1 LGVFVS
7 KPEFRNA
14 SGARY
19 LGALF
24 LERNMR
30 DRSTVL
36 YTLKETD
43 DEVYPSLYRLYM
55 ESTDP
60 TEYVFATTYFENWQH
75 WADLCEKDWFI
86 PIVKRWRMEKELQ
99 FRSRSLALL
108 LEQALGGSREA
119 VQVNKWI
126 VEGGYTPKGKGGS
139 TGRGRPSKEDISK
152 AASQIA
158 GDQSRLDEDY
168 LRIVQ

>member
-1 LGVFVS
+1 VS

-19 LGALF
+19 LSALF

-30 DRSTVL
+30 DKSVVL

-43 DEVYPSLYRLYM
+43 DGYPSLYRLYM
-55 ESTDP
+55 ESNDP
-60 TEYVFATTYFENWQH
+60 TEYTFATTYFENWQH
-75 WADLCEKDWFI
+75 WADLCECNWFI
-86 PIVKRWRMEKELQ
+86 PIVRRWREEKELK
-99 FRSRSLALL
+99 FRSQSLAILL
-108 LEQALGGSREA
+108 RQALEGTREA

-126 VEGGYTPKGKGGS
+126 VEGGYTPKNKGGS

-158 GDQSRLDEDY
+158 GDQTRLDEDY